1 MPTTQIDVR
10 FYELDPYGHVN
21 HGVYL
26 NYFEVARI
34 ELLDDLGWGLPRLQE
49 LGYHLV
55 VVEVNL
61 RFRAPAVAGDRLTVH
76 SELTQLRRVS
86 ATWQQRLVRG
96 DDPIADNRIR
106 STITDPSGR
115 PCPAPPELL
124 EGLRPLLAPEPA

>member
-34 ELLDDLGWGLPRLQE
+34 ELLDQLGWGLPRLQE

-76 SELTQLRRVS
+76 SELTQLRRAS

-96 DDPIADNRIR
+96 DEPIADNRIR
-106 STITDPSGR
+106 STITDPAGR
-115 PCPAPPELL
+115 PCAAPAGLL
-124 EGLRPLLAPEPA
+124 EGLQPLLASAPS